1 MPVIQVKRGL
11 VANKPAS
18 AAAGEPVWTTD
29 AQNLYF
35 GTGAAVVPLKIDAAN
50 VTNLPAGAVSSVFGR
65 TGAVAAAAND
75 YNFNQLAGTASTA
88 QIPNLDASKI
98 TTGQL
103 AAAQLPSV
111 IDGGTF

>member
-1 MPVIQVKRGL
+1 MPTIQVKRGL

-18 AAAGEPVWTTD
+18 AAAGEPVYTTD
-29 AQNLYF
+29 TQNLYF

-65 TGAVAAAAND
+65 TGVVVAATNDYSFSQLSGTAAAA
-75 YNFNQLAGTASTA
+75 
-88 QIPNLDASKI
+88 QIPSLDASKI

-103 AAAQLPSV
+103 NAAQLPAT